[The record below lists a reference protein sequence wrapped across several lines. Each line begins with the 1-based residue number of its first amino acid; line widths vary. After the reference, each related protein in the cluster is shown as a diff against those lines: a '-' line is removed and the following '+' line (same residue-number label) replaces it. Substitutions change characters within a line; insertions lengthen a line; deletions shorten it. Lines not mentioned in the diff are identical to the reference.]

1 MNKDQQLLAEA
12 YCSIYQQ
19 EQVDENLKG
28 ALAAGILGALSFF
41 GGNAQA
47 QAPAP
52 AQQPTAH
59 QTQQIDSQTQY
70 VLDVLTKFSQKVSK
84 LTNDYENAYKNLKT
98 DPNTVDVRQYS
109 ENSKQQQQLT
119 TAYKQSIS
127 KLRADLLK
135 TFNADNTK
143 IEKLLASAINYD
155 YEQYKDLAALSLSTG
170 DREALNKWADIQID
184 DANQYMQQT
193 INSLKSELNK

>member
-12 YCSIYQQ
+12 YISIYQQ
-19 EQVDENLKG
+19 EEIDESLRG
-28 ALAAGILGALSFF
+28 AIAAGILGALSFF

-47 QAPAP
+47 QTP

>member
-1 MNKDQQLLAEA
+1 M
-12 YCSIYQQ
+12 
-19 EQVDENLKG
+19 
-28 ALAAGILGALSFF
+28 
-41 GGNAQA
+41 
-47 QAPAP
+47 
-52 AQQPTAH
+52 
-59 QTQQIDSQTQY
+59 
-70 VLDVLTKFSQKVSK
+70 
-84 LTNDYENAYKNLKT
+84 
-98 DPNTVDVRQYS
+98 
-109 ENSKQQQQLT
+109 
-119 TAYKQSIS
+119 
-127 KLRADLLK
+127 LK